1 MSPRAA
7 LEPSRGTDADALM
20 VLAFGLLC
28 VSGGVVS
35 GLLGS
40 APATPQPIT
49 AAHAVAM
56 LIMPAFAA
64 ALFFRRQVETR
75 ASLRALL
82 GSGDPLRDVVRGLCI
97 GLASLPATLGLAYLT
112 GMLLQWAT
120 GLPPEAQPVIESLRL
135 PGTSKAAA
143 IAAGLISIALTP
155 AAEEILYRG
164 ILLGALRRRRGAAAA
179 VALSSLYFGL
189 LHLHAPVV
197 PALVVFSAVLA
208 IVRIRSGSLLV
219 CIAAHATFNAA
230 NLTLALLA

>member
-7 LEPSRGTDADALM
+7 LEPSRWTDADALM

-49 AAHAVAM
+49 AAHAAAM

-82 GSGDPLRDVVRGLCI
+82 GSCDPMRDVVRGLCI

-112 GMLLQWAT
+112 GTLLEWAT

-143 IAAGLISIALTP
+143 IAAGLISIAMTP

-164 ILLGALRRRRGAAAA
+164 ILLGALRRRGAAVAA
-179 VALSSLYFGL
+179 ALSSLYFGL

-197 PALVVFSAVLA
+197 PALVVFGAVLA
-208 IVRIRSGSLLV
+208 IIRIRSGSLLM
-219 CIAAHATFNAA
+219 CIAAHAMFNAA

>member
-135 PGTSKAAA
+135 PGTSKDLVSLAARSA
-143 IAAGLISIALTP
+143 PAGPGRPACAPHRRKVPTTAARHGRPGPRPLRPPGRTMVRPRKGDVPPLT
-155 AAEEILYRG
+155 
-164 ILLGALRRRRGAAAA
+164 AA
-179 VALSSLYFGL
+179 VSCRQPPFTTASGNWKRSSPR
-189 LHLHAPVV
+189 AW
-197 PALVVFSAVLA
+197 ASE
-208 IVRIRSGSLLV
+208 GS
-219 CIAAHATFNAA
+219 T
-230 NLTLALLA
+230 

>member
-28 VSGGVVS
+28 VSGGIVS
-35 GLLGS
+35 GLPGS
-40 APATPQPIT
+40 APSAPQPVT

-64 ALFFRRQVETR
+64 ALVFRRLVEGRT
-75 ASLRALL
+75 SLRSIL
-82 GSGDPLRDVVRGLCI
+82 GSADPLRDVVRGLCI
-97 GLASLPATLGLAYLT
+97 GLAVLPATLGIAYLT
-112 GMLLQWAT
+112 GMALQWLT
-120 GLPPEAQPVIESLRL
+120 GLPPETQPVIESLRL
-135 PGTSKAAA
+135 PGTSKNAA
-143 IAAGLISIALTP
+143 IAAGLASVLLAP

-164 ILLGALRRRRGAAAA
+164 ILLDVLRSTRGAAVA
-179 VALSSLYFGL
+179 VALGSLYFGL
-189 LHLHAPVV
+189 LHLHLPVA
-197 PALVVFSAVLA
+197 PALVGLGALLA
-208 IVRIRSGSLLV
+208 IVRIRTGSLLV